1 MANPQP
7 DSFTR
12 LSNELLEAIMK
23 SDFSKRQYNILFLI
37 WRCSY
42 GFDQKVAKL
51 KKCDFQAVGIYP
63 TDIAEELNYLK
74 ETRVI
79 FWDEANDL
87 IAFNKDYDRWRIS
100 LSKTAVNGKVNFKK
114 ILKRQFE
121 DFEANL
127 DGNTDENISKILS
140 LSSKKVSKTLSEEH
154 QKVSKTLNNTGDN
167 VSETL
172 SNEDKQVSKILTQD
186 DNEVSKTLTSNDE
199 KVSKT
204 LTSQSSEPSDGAD
217 HRGSKET
224 STKET
229 NNKEINTLRNVKGN
243 RLHNRDT
250 EEDDDFHPAYKK
262 ILDYAKQ
269 KIVVNFLSREY
280 LISEDLQK
288 HSPEVLRKAID
299 LAVMRQ
305 KSQGK
310 YTRGD
315 PKNGVDIGSWK
326 YVQCFIEEAKEV
338 LKGGSDNE
346 RNSRDDSE
354 NNGEESK
361 DEGARLQKKAFELMG
376 FEEA

>member
-51 KKCDFQAVGIYP
+51 KKCDFQAVGVYP
-63 TDIAEELNYLK
+63 ADIAKELNYLK
-74 ETRVI
+74 ETKVI
-79 FWDEANDL
+79 FWDENNNL
-87 IAFNKDYDRWRIS
+87 VAFNKDYDRWRIS
-100 LSKTAVNGKVNFKK
+100 LSKTAVNGNVDFKK
-114 ILKRQFE
+114 ILKRQFK
-121 DFEANL
+121 DFKAELSENV
-127 DGNTDENISKILS
+127 DENISKILS
-140 LSSKKVSKTLSEEH
+140 LDDKKVSKTPTKEENEVGETLNNEDE
-154 QKVSKTLNNTGDN
+154 QVSKTLTKENDE
-167 VSETL
+167 VSETPT
-172 SNEDKQVSKILTQD
+172 SDTK
-186 DNEVSKTLTSNDE
+186 EVSKTLT
-199 KVSKT
+199 K
-204 LTSQSSEPSDGAD
+204 QSSEPNGDAD
-217 HRGSKET
+217 SGTSKET

-229 NNKEINTLRNVKGN
+229 STKEINALRDVKDTKLN
-243 RLHNRDT
+243 NIDT

-262 ILDYAKQ
+262 VLDYAKQ
-269 KIVVNFLSREY
+269 KIVVNYLSREY
-280 LISEDLQK
+280 LINEDLKKYNQ
-288 HSPEVLRKAID
+288 EILMKAIE

-326 YVQCFIEEAKEV
+326 YVQCFIDEAKEV
-338 LKGGSDNE
+338 LEGGNDNGS
-346 RNSRDDSE
+346 NPGADNE
-354 NNGEESK
+354 NNGENQK

-376 FEEA
+376 FEEG